1 MKSRIAA
8 SLPSCSSTFQD
19 RWNAGIFKHPNIE
32 LSGKNKE
39 EQNSNNKTAL
49 KPLFK
54 RNQMNKIRSSSI
66 KSFFSWHL
74 KALSLFQYKRLIY
87 LCMLSHFSC
96 VQLCVTLQTVACQ
109 DPLSMRFPRQEYW
122 SGRQCLS
129 TAHLNMKP
137 ASRPGYPYALN
148 FELSIIFV

>member
-1 MKSRIAA
+1 MIKRCLSCIAELQRWSQPREDEQWKHEEGNPNWKINWKVDHWMKSRIAA
-8 SLPSCSSTFQD
+8 SLPFCPSTFQD
-19 RWNAGIFKHPNIE
+19 RWNAGIFKQLNIE

-54 RNQMNKIRSSSI
+54 RNQINKIRSSSI

-74 KALSLFQYKRLIY
+74 KALSLFQYRRLIY

-96 VQLCVTLQTVACQ
+96 VQLCVTL
-109 DPLSMRFPRQEYW
+109 
-122 SGRQCLS
+122 
-129 TAHLNMKP
+129 
-137 ASRPGYPYALN
+137 
-148 FELSIIFV
+148 